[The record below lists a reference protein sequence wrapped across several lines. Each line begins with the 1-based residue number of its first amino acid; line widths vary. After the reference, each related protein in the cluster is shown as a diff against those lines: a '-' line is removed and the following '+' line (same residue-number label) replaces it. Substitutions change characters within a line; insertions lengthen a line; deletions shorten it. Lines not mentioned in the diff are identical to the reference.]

1 MMFPP
6 PPRRGGAGRWIVII
20 VLLLVLSVSVAF
32 NFMLLGASAGGA
44 GTIIRQTTI
53 EPGDGTNKIAV
64 VPVEGL
70 VGEGDATP
78 AVFEQVLRE
87 VQKDPAVKAL
97 VVEIDT
103 PGGSASA
110 SDEMY
115 HSLARFRQDAKE
127 KGKQIPIVVAMRGM
141 ATSGGYYVACGG
153 DYIFAEP
160 GTLTGNIGVLLPH
173 VNISDLTQ
181 KYGIKEDTF
190 TMTTNGHS
198 YKNAGSM
205 LQPENPLDQAYL
217 QNIVDQIF
225 AQFKLVVQTGRKG
238 KLNDQAGDIFSGKAF
253 IAQEAKDRGLIDQIG
268 YPEKAYDYAASAAG
282 VSNKT
287 VVRFAPAAPLWEQIL
302 FGARSNVGGAASQ
315 STGTAISADGVN
327 VDADSIAQLITAR
340 PLLLWRSN

>member
-6 PPRRGGAGRWIVII
+6 PRPRGGAGRWIVII
-20 VLLLVLSVSVAF
+20 VLLLVLSVSIIF
-32 NFMLLGASAGGA
+32 NFMLLGAAAAGSSVNV
-44 GTIIRQTTI
+44 RQTTI
-53 EPGDGTNKIAV
+53 EPGDGQNKIAV

-70 VGEGDATP
+70 IDDSSRTI
-78 AVFEQVLRE
+78 FEQVLAE
-87 VQKDPAVKAL
+87 VQKDAAVKA
-97 VVEIDT
+97 VVIEIDT

-115 HSLARFRQDAKE
+115 HSLGRFRAAAQE
-127 KGKQIPIVVAMRGM
+127 KGRQIPIVVAMRGM

-173 VNISDLTQ
+173 VNISELMD
-181 KYGIKEDTF
+181 KYGLKEDTI
-190 TMTTNGHS
+190 TMTSNGHN

-205 LQPENPLDQAYL
+205 MQPQNPTDQAYL
-217 QNIVDQIF
+217 QNLVDQIF
-225 AQFKLVVQTGRKG
+225 TQFKLVVQTGRKG
-238 KLNDQAGDIFSGKAF
+238 KLKDSNADIFSGKAF
-253 IAQEAKDRGLIDQIG
+253 IAQEAKDRGLIDQID

-287 VVRFAPAAPLWEQIL
+287 VVRYAPTPPLLQQL
-302 FGARSNVGGAASQ
+302 LMGAHWNLGGGRSQGS
-315 STGTAISADGVN
+315 GTAISANGVS
-327 VDADSIAQLITAR
+327 VDTDSVAQLITAR